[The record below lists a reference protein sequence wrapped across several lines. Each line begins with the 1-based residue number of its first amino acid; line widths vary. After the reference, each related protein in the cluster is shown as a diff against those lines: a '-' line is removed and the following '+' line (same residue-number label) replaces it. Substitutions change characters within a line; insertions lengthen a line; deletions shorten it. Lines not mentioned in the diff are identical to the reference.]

1 MIAVRILYLLIYPY
15 IFSGWF
21 QILFNVTIAILFN
34 YSSNVILKYFI

>member
-1 MIAVRILYLLIYPY
+1 MIAVRILYLLIYLY

-21 QILFNVTIAILFN
+21 QILSNVTIAILSN

>member
-1 MIAVRILYLLIYPY
+1 MTAVRILYLLIHPY

-21 QILFNVTIAILFN
+21 QILSNVTIAILPN